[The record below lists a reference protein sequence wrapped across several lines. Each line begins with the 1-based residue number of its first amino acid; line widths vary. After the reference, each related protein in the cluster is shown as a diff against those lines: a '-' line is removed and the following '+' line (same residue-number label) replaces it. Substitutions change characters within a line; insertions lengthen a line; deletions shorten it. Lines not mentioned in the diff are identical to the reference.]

1 MSFYLDW
8 HPRENESNN
17 DTLLRPL
24 LIAMLGAAGFTD
36 VVNEANRRF
45 DRHYKAVMA
54 SHQGDSNT
62 TDIIPADLRIAIYST
77 VVRNGGEEVYE
88 KLLSV
93 SLFDELIN
101 LKYNNITTFVNK

>member
-1 MSFYLDW
+1 MSREVILEYIFTFLDW

-93 SLFDELIN
+93 SLFDE
-101 LKYNNITTFVNK
+101 

>member
-1 MSFYLDW
+1 
-8 HPRENESNN
+8 
-17 DTLLRPL
+17 
-24 LIAMLGAAGFTD
+24 MLGAAGFTD

-93 SLFDELIN
+93 SPFGELCLWVELESPVLICSICI
-101 LKYNNITTFVNK
+101 KNIIT